1 MQWFS
6 SSSGP
11 SSSSATSSQPSLLA
25 EWNSYAAARSAE
37 DDAGDGFGIDIEA
50 AVRSANDRVAGTF
63 GVTSL
68 VPLAAVASWA
78 VSQIVS
84 VRNVMVLVDELIKT
98 AKLLAT
104 PGKGILASD
113 ESTGTIG
120 KRLSSINLENVE
132 ANRQALRELLFTA
145 PGVFEYLSGVILFE
159 ETLYQKTSD
168 GTPFVDVLVAGG
180 AVPGIKVDKG
190 TVEIA
195 GTNGETTTQGH
206 DSLGARCA
214 KYYAAAGARFAKWR
228 AVLKVGP
235 GGEPSELA
243 VKLNADGLARYALIC
258 QENGLVPIVEPE
270 ILTDGAHDINA
281 CAAATER
288 VLAALYKS
296 LSDHK
301 VLLEGTLL
309 KTNMSTRVAALR
321 RTVPPAVAG
330 VVFLS
335 GGQSEEEATQNLNA
349 MNKLQVL
356 KPWTLSFSFG
366 RALQQSTLKKWLG
379 KEENVAAAQA
389 AFLARCK
396 ANSEATV
403 GKYAGAGAA
412 DAAAS
417 ESLYVKGYKY

>member
-1 MQWFS
+1 M
-6 SSSGP
+6 
-11 SSSSATSSQPSLLA
+11 SAFVGKYT
-25 EWNSYAAARSAE
+25 
-37 DDAGDGFGIDIEA
+37 
-50 AVRSANDRVAGTF
+50 
-63 GVTSL
+63 
-68 VPLAAVASWA
+68 
-78 VSQIVS
+78 
-84 VRNVMVLVDELIKT
+84 DELIKT
-98 AKLLAT
+98 AKYLAT

-132 ANRQALRELLFTA
+132 SNRQALRELLFTA
-145 PGVFEYLSGVILFE
+145 PGASDYLSGAILFE

-168 GTPFVDVLVAGG
+168 GTPFVDLLAAGG
-180 AVPGIKVDKG
+180 VVPGIKVDMG

-195 GTNGETTTQGH
+195 GTNGETVTQGI

-214 KYYAAAGARFAKWR
+214 KYYAAGARFAKWR
-228 AVLKVGP
+228 SVLKVG

-243 VKLNADGLARYALIC
+243 VRQNAEGLARYAVIC

-270 ILTDGAHDINA
+270 ILTDGGHDISV

-288 VLAALYKS
+288 VLAAVFKS

-309 KTNMSTRVAALR
+309 KTNMVTPGSDSPKVGAEVIAEYTVAALR
-321 RTVPPAVAG
+321 RTVPPAVPG

-335 GGQSEEEATQNLNA
+335 GGQSEEEATQNLDA
-349 MNKLQVL
+349 MNKLEVL

-379 KEENVAAAQA
+379 KKENVAAAQA
-389 AFLARCK
+389 AFVARCK
-396 ANSEATV
+396 ANSEATL
-403 GKYAGAGAA
+403 GKYAGSGAA